1 MKKFLLI
8 LILLFA
14 ISNAKERLVVLDPAS
29 VETLFMLG
37 AGEQIVGI
45 ANLQHSNIYPSDK
58 SSKLT
63 SVGTFSNPSLEKIVS
78 LKPSLVILSSYSLNL
93 EEGLKNFGIKSL
105 YLKANHFDDI
115 KKNIQI
121 LAQITHKNEEG
132 KRLIKEF
139 EQGLESLKNDPLNQS
154 AIYLYSNNP
163 LMAFNDNS
171 LMAEILTLIGIKNL
185 SPKSQIERPIISAEF
200 ILRQNPDLL
209 ILGINA
215 NQDFLTQN
223 ALLSQTKAVKTGQI
237 YTNEKTHILLRLSPK
252 IIERIAEFKRAL
264 KSLKDS

>member
-1 MKKFLLI
+1 MKKFLFI
-8 LILLFA
+8 LVLLFA

-139 EQGLESLKNDPLNQS
+139 EKGLESLKNDPLNQS

-171 LMAEILTLIGIKNL
+171 LIAEILTLIGIKNL

-200 ILRQNPDLL
+200 ILKQNPDLL

-215 NQDFLTQN
+215 NQAFLTQN
-223 ALLSQTKAVKTGQI
+223 ALLSQTKALKTGQI

>member
-8 LILLFA
+8 LVLLFA

-139 EQGLESLKNDPLNQS
+139 EQGLESLKNEPLNQS

-200 ILRQNPDLL
+200 ILKQNPDLL

>member
-8 LILLFA
+8 LVLFFA

>member
-1 MKKFLLI
+1 MKKFLFI
-8 LILLFA
+8 LVLLFA

-200 ILRQNPDLL
+200 ILKQNPDLL

>member
-8 LILLFA
+8 LVLLFA

>member
-8 LILLFA
+8 LVLLFA

-171 LMAEILTLIGIKNL
+171 LMAEILTLIGITNL

-200 ILRQNPDLL
+200 ILKQNPDLL

-264 KSLKDS
+264 KSFKDS

>member
-8 LILLFA
+8 LVLLFA

-37 AGEQIVGI
+37 AEKQIVGI

>member
-8 LILLFA
+8 LVLLFA

-264 KSLKDS
+264 KSFKDS

>member
-63 SVGTFSNPSLEKIVS
+63 SVGTFSNPSLEKIIS

-93 EEGLKNFGIKSL
+93 EEGLKNFGVKSL

-132 KRLIKEF
+132 KRLITEF
-139 EQGLESLKNDPLNQS
+139 EKGLESLKNEPLNQS

-200 ILRQNPDLL
+200 ILKQNPDLL

-215 NQDFLTQN
+215 NEDFLTQN
-223 ALLSQTKAVKTGQI
+223 ALLSQTKALKTGQI

-252 IIERIAEFKRAL
+252 VIERIAEFKRAL

>member
-1 MKKFLLI
+1 MKKFLFI
-8 LILLFA
+8 LVLLFA

-132 KRLIKEF
+132 KQLIIEF
-139 EQGLESLKNDPLNQS
+139 EKGLESLKNDPLNQS

-200 ILRQNPDLL
+200 ILKQNPDLL

-215 NQDFLTQN
+215 NQAFLTQN

>member
-1 MKKFLLI
+1 MKKFLFI
-8 LILLFA
+8 LVLLFA

>member
-8 LILLFA
+8 LVLLFA

-200 ILRQNPDLL
+200 ILKQNPDLL

>member
-1 MKKFLLI
+1 MKKFLFI
-8 LILLFA
+8 LVLLFA

-139 EQGLESLKNDPLNQS
+139 EQGLESLKNEPLNQS

-200 ILRQNPDLL
+200 ILKQNPDLL

-237 YTNEKTHILLRLSPK
+237 YTNEKTHILLRLSHK

>member
-1 MKKFLLI
+1 M
-8 LILLFA
+8 
-14 ISNAKERLVVLDPAS
+14 
-29 VETLFMLG
+29 
-37 AGEQIVGI
+37 
-45 ANLQHSNIYPSDK
+45 
-58 SSKLT
+58 
-63 SVGTFSNPSLEKIVS
+63 
-78 LKPSLVILSSYSLNL
+78 

-132 KRLIKEF
+132 KRLISEF
-139 EQGLESLKNDPLNQS
+139 ERGLESLKNDPLNQS

-171 LMAEILTLIGIKNL
+171 LMAEILTLIGITNL

-200 ILRQNPDLL
+200 ILKQNPDLL

-215 NQDFLTQN
+215 NQAFLTQN

-264 KSLKDS
+264 KSFKDS

>member
-1 MKKFLLI
+1 MKKFLFI
-8 LILLFA
+8 LVLLFA

-132 KRLIKEF
+132 KRLIIEF
-139 EQGLESLKNDPLNQS
+139 EKGLESLKNDPLNQS

>member
-1 MKKFLLI
+1 MKKFLFI
-8 LILLFA
+8 LVLLFA

-215 NQDFLTQN
+215 NQTFLTQN

>member
-1 MKKFLLI
+1 MKKFLFI
-8 LILLFA
+8 LVLLFA

-58 SSKLT
+58 SSKLA

-139 EQGLESLKNDPLNQS
+139 EQGLESLKNAPLNQS

-215 NQDFLTQN
+215 NQAFLTQN

>member
-8 LILLFA
+8 LVLLFA

-78 LKPSLVILSSYSLNL
+78 LKPNLVILSSYSLNL

>member
-1 MKKFLLI
+1 MKKFLFI
-8 LILLFA
+8 LVLLFA

-58 SSKLT
+58 SSKLA

-132 KRLIKEF
+132 KRLIIEF
-139 EQGLESLKNDPLNQS
+139 EKGLESLKNDPLNQS

-200 ILRQNPDLL
+200 ILKQNPDLL

>member
-8 LILLFA
+8 LVLLFA

-139 EQGLESLKNDPLNQS
+139 EQGLESLKNEPLNQS

>member
-1 MKKFLLI
+1 
-8 LILLFA
+8 
-14 ISNAKERLVVLDPAS
+14 
-29 VETLFMLG
+29 
-37 AGEQIVGI
+37 
-45 ANLQHSNIYPSDK
+45 
-58 SSKLT
+58 
-63 SVGTFSNPSLEKIVS
+63 PSLEKIVS

>member
-8 LILLFA
+8 LVLLFA

-37 AGEQIVGI
+37 AEEQIVGI

-63 SVGTFSNPSLEKIVS
+63 SVGTFSNPSLEKIIS

-93 EEGLKNFGIKSL
+93 EEGLKNFGVKSI

-132 KRLIKEF
+132 KRLISEF
-139 EQGLESLKNDPLNQS
+139 ERGLESLKNDPLNQS

-171 LMAEILTLIGIKNL
+171 LMAEILTLIGITNL

-200 ILRQNPDLL
+200 ILKQNPDLL

-215 NQDFLTQN
+215 SQAFLTQN

-264 KSLKDS
+264 KSFKDS